1 MKELEQEFKYKG
13 VNFKILKEGKNA
25 ILLDAKS
32 DFYDCPSVEVW
43 HKRTRPDTTIA
54 GNFVEGGFKKPSN
67 EDYPYN
73 AHQFMEKHYINNT
86 DMMITALKRFNEYED
101 GKRPKKIAVLD

>member
-1 MKELEQEFKYKG
+1 MKELQQEFKYKG
-13 VNFKILKEGKNA
+13 VNFKIIKEGQNA
-25 ILLDAKS
+25 IMLDAQA

-43 HKRTRPDTTIA
+43 HKRTRPDTTIK

-73 AHQFMEKHYINNT
+73 AHQFMEKHYASKEA
-86 DMMITALKRFNEYED
+86 MMEKVDKRFNEYET
-101 GKRPKKIAVLD
+101 GKRPKKIGVLD